1 MFTEIFRFELAYR
14 LKRPATYLYA
24 LILFLFTFLFV
35 IYGSGPASEKTNVNS
50 PYAISQ
56 FVVVLTIFGML
67 IASAIMGVPVY
78 RDIEHNTKNYFF
90 SFPITERGYLLGR
103 FLGSFV
109 VLLGIMAVGM
119 LGIVIGSLLGPVFNL
134 ADNTERFGPIRFRD
148 YAYPFMLFVVPN
160 MFLVGSVFF
169 GLVAFSRQ
177 IFTTYA
183 GSILLFI
190 GYLLGSTL
198 SQDLENKHLV
208 NLLDPFGSYA
218 YDAATKY
225 WSPVE
230 QNALLVQL
238 EGDLLTNRLIWAG
251 VALLVF
257 ILTIVRFSFS
267 RFLAVKLG
275 RASSR
280 RASLRKKGKA
290 SEEDEVV
297 PSLASLPTPKPVF
310 QTGAYIRQMFRQAWL
325 EFGNIVRDP
334 YFIAI
339 LIGAVLFLFLDGWF
353 GAQIFGTSSLPT
365 TYAMLEARNGTFFF
379 FVLIVLIFYTGEVVH
394 RDKVVHYDTIAD
406 ALPVPDWMNYG
417 SKLLSMI
424 YVCLLLCTLIIVSGV
439 LNQTVKG
446 YFNYELPLYFRDV
459 YGVAFTQYFQLV
471 MLAFFVHTMVNQK
484 FVGHIVTLAVYVVIW
499 AVPQFA
505 EFNYRLAIPFSGGTV
520 QISDMNGFGHYLT
533 ALASFRLYWYA
544 FGGVLL
550 VVALWFWNRGAD
562 TSLKSRWQLAR
573 QRMGRISITMFA
585 LLLLAFVSMGAW
597 IYTNVSVKNRY
608 LSADEQ
614 REQQA
619 TFEKTY
625 HKYLDVLQPKITGA
639 KVNVDV
645 FPDEFRAV
653 ASGAFVMVNKGD
665 QSIDSLHLT
674 LPADN
679 FHRQLTKL
687 LVDGKAPALVLNDS
701 KLGYYIYR
709 LPKRLNPGDTARMD
723 MAVTGQYVGFSNSGD
738 SRDVLANGTFF
749 NVSIFPGFGYNEGFE
764 LTSDKYR
771 KKYGLPIKQWTVPA
785 QNDPRGLRDFL
796 FTDDADWVTFEGTIS
811 TTPDQTAIMPG
822 RLLKTWTSAGPD
834 GKPRTYFNY
843 KLPGFSDY
851 FFSMCSAKYGIKRD
865 TWKGADGQTVAL
877 EVYHHPGHDRNLDRF
892 IASMKASLS
901 YYTKNYAPYPY
912 PVLRVLEFPRYAS
925 FAQSFP
931 TTVPYSEEFG
941 WVGDFRDPNKTDYAY
956 YVTAHEVA
964 HQWWGHQ
971 VMPSRTRGSNQISET
986 MAEYSALMV
995 LKERYGADAMPKFL
1009 KYSLD
1014 QYLRGRSNEDKFEAN
1029 MLDNDTRSYI
1039 WYNKGSMLMYALQ
1052 DYIGEDRVNKAMN
1065 DYMKAAR
1072 FRQKAPFTT
1081 SLEWYGFLKSATPD
1095 SLKTWLTD
1103 SFEKLTLYDNRIT
1116 KAEAKPL
1123 GNGQYRVK
1131 LYVRSATEYYDKAGK
1146 ELSKGKGP
1154 VIVDV
1159 AVLTDDSKNKDGLT
1173 MKVPLFMQKRSLT
1186 PGEHV
1191 IEVTVKGKPVKA
1203 GIDPYNKLIDRVS
1216 DDNLVTVDLP

>member
-35 IYGSGPASEKTNVNS
+35 IYGSGPVSEKTNVNS

-90 SFPITERGYLLGR
+90 SFPITERGYILGR
-103 FLGSFV
+103 FFGSFV
-109 VLLGIMAVGM
+109 VLLGIMVVGM
-119 LGIVIGSLLGPVFNL
+119 LGIIIGSLLGPVFNL

-148 YAYPFMLFVVPN
+148 YAYPFLLFVVPN
-160 MFLVGSVFF
+160 MFLVGSIFF

-177 IFTTYA
+177 VFTTYA

-198 SQDLENKHLV
+198 SQDLDNKHLV

-218 YDAATKY
+218 YDTATKY

-230 QNALLVQL
+230 QNALLVPL
-238 EGDLLTNRLIWAG
+238 EGDMLTNRLIWTG
-251 VALLVF
+251 IGLLIF
-257 ILTIVRFSFS
+257 LLTVVRFSFP

-275 RASSR
+275 R
-280 RASLRKKGKA
+280 KEKA
-290 SEEDEVV
+290 DVDTIAA

-310 QTGAYIRQMFRQAWL
+310 RTGAYVRQMFRQGWL
-325 EFGNIVRDP
+325 EFGNVVRDP

-339 LIGAVLFLFLDGWF
+339 LLGAALFLFIDGWF
-353 GAQIFGTSSLPT
+353 GSQTYGTPSLPT
-365 TYAMLEARNGTFFF
+365 TFSMLEARNGNFFL

-406 ALPVPDWMNYG
+406 ALPVPDWMTYG
-417 SKLLSMI
+417 SKLLSMT

-439 LNQTVKG
+439 INQTVKG
-446 YFNYELPLYFRDV
+446 YFNYEFSLYVRDV
-459 YGVAFTQYFQLV
+459 YGIAFTQYFQLV

-484 FVGHIVTLAVYVVIW
+484 FVGHIATLAVYIAIW
-499 AVPQFA
+499 AVPLFA
-505 EFNYRLAIPFSGGTV
+505 EFNYRLALPFSGGGI
-520 QISDMNGFGHYLT
+520 QLSDMNGFGHYLSG
-533 ALASFRLYWYA
+533 LASFRLYWYA
-544 FGGVLL
+544 FGGLLL
-550 VVALWFWNRGAD
+550 VLALWFWNRGAD
-562 TSLKSRWQLAR
+562 TSFKSRWQLAR
-573 QRMGRISITMFA
+573 QRMGRASMSVFA
-585 LLLLAFVSMGAW
+585 LLLVAFVSMGAW

-608 LSADEQ
+608 RSADER

-619 TFEKTY
+619 SFEKTY
-625 HKYLDVLQPKITGA
+625 QKYRYVLQPKITSA

-645 FPDEFRAV
+645 FPDDFKAT
-653 ASGAFVMVNKGD
+653 ATGAFVIVNKGD
-665 QSIDSLHLT
+665 QPIDSLHLT
-674 LPADN
+674 MPADN
-679 FHRQLTKL
+679 FHRELTTL
-687 LVDGKAPALVLNDS
+687 LIDGKKPGLVLTDNV
-701 KLGYYIYR
+701 LGYFIYR
-709 LPKRLNPGDTARMD
+709 LPKRLNPGDSARMD
-723 MAVTGQYVGFSNSGD
+723 MAVTGQYVGFSNGGD
-738 SRDVLANGTFF
+738 SRDVVSNGTFF
-749 NVSIFPGFGYNEGFE
+749 NVGIFPGFGYSEE
-764 LTSDKYR
+764 LELSSDKYR
-771 KKYGLPIKQWTVPA
+771 KKYGLPIKQWTLPA

-811 TTPDQTAIMPG
+811 TTPGQTAIMPG
-822 RLLKTWTSAGPD
+822 QLLKTWTQNGPD
-834 GKPRTYFNY
+834 GKPRTYFTY

-851 FFSMCSAKYGIKRD
+851 FFSMCSAKYGVKRD
-865 TWKGADGQTVAL
+865 TWTGPDGQKVAL
-877 EVYHHPGHDRNLDRF
+877 EIYHHPTHDRNLDRF
-892 IASMKASLS
+892 VASMKASLS
-901 YYTKNYAPYPY
+901 YYTKNYAPYTY
-912 PVLRVLEFPRYAS
+912 PVLRVLEFPRYSS

-941 WVGDFRDPNKTDYAY
+941 WLGDFRDPNKTDYAF
-956 YVTAHEVA
+956 YVTAHEIA

-971 VMPSRTRGSNQISET
+971 IMPSRTRGANQISET

-995 LKERYGADAMPKFL
+995 LKQRYGADAMPKFL

-1014 QYLRGRSNEDKFEAN
+1014 QYLGGRANEDKFEAN
-1029 MLDNDTRSYI
+1029 MLDNDTRAYV
-1039 WYNKGSMLMYALQ
+1039 WYQKGSMLMYALQ

-1081 SLEWYGFLKSATPD
+1081 SLEWYGFLKAATPD
-1095 SLKTWLTD
+1095 SLKPWLTD
-1103 SFEKLTLYDNRIT
+1103 NFEKFTLYDNRIT
-1116 KAEAKPL
+1116 KAEAKAV

-1131 LYVRSATEYYDKAGK
+1131 LYVRTATEYYDKTGK
-1146 ELSKGKGP
+1146 EIAKGKGP
-1154 VIVDV
+1154 VIADI
-1159 AVLTDDSKNKDGLT
+1159 AVLTDDGKNKDGLT
-1173 MKVPLFMQKRSLT
+1173 TKVPLLMQKRSLT

-1216 DDNLVTVDLP
+1216 DDNLVKVDIQ

>member
-1 MFTEIFRFELAYR
+1 MFLEIVKFELAYR

-35 IYGSGPASEKTNVNS
+35 IYGNGPASEKTNINS

-56 FVVVLTIFGML
+56 FVIVLTIFGML
-67 IASAIMGVPVY
+67 VASAVMGVPVY

-90 SFPITERGYLLGR
+90 TFPITERGYILGR
-103 FLGSFV
+103 YLGSFV

-119 LGIVIGSLLGPVFNL
+119 LGIAVGSLLGPVFNL
-134 ADNTERFGPIRFRD
+134 ADNTERFGLIRFRD
-148 YAYPFMLFVVPN
+148 YAYPFALFVVPN
-160 MFLVGSVFF
+160 MFLVGSIFF
-169 GLVAFSRQ
+169 SLVAFSRQ
-177 IFTTYA
+177 VFATYA

-190 GYLLGSTL
+190 AYLLGSTL
-198 SQDLENKHLV
+198 SQDLENKQLV

-230 QNALLVQL
+230 QNTLLAPL
-238 EGDLLTNRLIWAG
+238 EGDLLTNRLIWFG

-257 ILTIVRFSFS
+257 FGTLVRFSFS

-275 RASSR
+275 KRQ
-280 RASLRKKGKA
+280 K
-290 SEEDEVV
+290 DEVVGQGV
-297 PSLASLPTPKPVF
+297 PSLASLPVPTPVF
-310 QTGAYIRQMFRQAWL
+310 QTSTYVQQMFRQARI
-325 EFGNIVRDP
+325 EFGNIIRDP

-339 LIGAVLFLFLDGWF
+339 LLGAVLFLFLDGWF
-353 GAQIFGTSSLPT
+353 GIETYGTPSLPT
-365 TYAMLEARNGTFFF
+365 TYTMLEARNGTFFF

-417 SKLLSMI
+417 AKLLSMI
-424 YVCLLLCTLIIVSGV
+424 YICLLLCALILVSGV

-446 YFNYELPLYFRDV
+446 YFNYEFSLYFRDLL
-459 YGVAFTQYFQLV
+459 GIAFTQYFQLV

-484 FVGHIVTLAVYVVIW
+484 FVGHIVTLAVYIVIW

-505 EFNYRLAIPFSGGTV
+505 DFNYKLAIPFSGGGV
-520 QISDMNGFGHYLT
+520 QISDMNGFGHYL
-533 ALASFRLYWYA
+533 ASLASFRLYWYA
-544 FGGVLL
+544 FGGLLL
-550 VVALWFWNRGAD
+550 VLALWFWNRGAD
-562 TSLKSRWQLAR
+562 TGFSARWQLAR
-573 QRMGRISITMFA
+573 QRMGRGSVALFA
-585 LLLLAFVSMGAW
+585 VFLLAFVSMGAW

-608 LSADEQ
+608 YSIDEQ
-614 REQQA
+614 RYQQS
-619 TFEKTY
+619 TTEKLY
-625 HKYLDVLQPKITGA
+625 DRYAAVLQPKITSA
-639 KVNVDV
+639 NVNIDV
-645 FPDEFRAV
+645 YPDEFKAV
-653 ASGAFVMVNKGD
+653 ATGKFSMVNKG
-665 QSIDSLHLT
+665 SAPIDSLHLSI
-674 LPADN
+674 PNDN

-687 LVDGKAPALVLNDS
+687 LIDGKAPKRVLNDTW
-701 KLGYYIYR
+701 LGYYIYR
-709 LPKRLNPGDTARMD
+709 LPKRLNPGDTARLEMD
-723 MAVTGQYVGFSNSGD
+723 VMGQYVGFANSGD
-738 SRDVLANGTFF
+738 SRDVVANGTFF
-749 NVSIFPGFGYNEGFE
+749 NVNIFPGFGYNEAGE

-771 KKYGLPIKQWTVPA
+771 KKYGLPIKQWTAPA

-822 RLLKTWTSAGPD
+822 QLLKTWTKNDAS
-834 GKPRTYFNY
+834 GKPRTYFQY

-851 FFSMCSAKYGIKRD
+851 FFSMCSANYAVKRD
-865 TWKGADGQTVAL
+865 TWTGADGKSVAL
-877 EVYHHPGHDRNLDRF
+877 EVYHHPGHDKNIDRF
-892 IASMKASLS
+892 VASMKASLS
-901 YYTKNYAPYPY
+901 YYTKNFAPYPY

-941 WVGDFRDPNKTDYAY
+941 WVGDFHDPNKTDYAY

-971 VMPSRTRGSNQISET
+971 IMPSRTRGANQISET

-995 LKERYGADAMPKFL
+995 LKQRYGANAMPKFL

-1014 QYLRGRSNEDKFEAN
+1014 RYLRGRANEDKFEAN
-1029 MLDNDTRSYI
+1029 MLDNDTRSYV
-1039 WYNKGSMLMYALQ
+1039 WYQKGSMLMYALQ

-1081 SLEWYGFLKSATPD
+1081 SLEWYSFLKSATPD
-1095 SLKTWLTD
+1095 SLKPWLTD
-1103 SFEKLTLYDNRIT
+1103 NFEKLTLYDNRIT
-1116 KAEAKPL
+1116 KAEAKSL
-1123 GNGQYRVK
+1123 GNGQYRVTMH
-1131 LYVRSATEYYDKAGK
+1131 VRTMTEYYDKAGK
-1146 ELSKGKGP
+1146 EISKGKGP
-1154 VIVDV
+1154 VIADI
-1159 AVLTDDSKNKDGLT
+1159 AVLTDDGKNKDGLT
-1173 MKVPLFMQKRSLT
+1173 TKVPLLIQKRSLL

-1216 DDNLVTVDLP
+1216 DDNLVKVDLL

>member
-1 MFTEIFRFELAYR
+1 MFLEIFKFELAYR

-35 IYGSGPASEKTNVNS
+35 IYGNGPASEKTNINS

-56 FVVVLTIFGML
+56 FVIVLTIFGML
-67 IASAIMGVPVY
+67 VASAVMGVPVY

-90 SFPITERGYLLGR
+90 TFPITERGYILGR
-103 FLGSFV
+103 YLGSFV
-109 VLLGIMAVGM
+109 VLLGIMAVGL

-148 YAYPFMLFVVPN
+148 YAYPFVLFVVPN
-160 MFLVGSVFF
+160 MFLVGSIFF
-169 GLVAFSRQ
+169 SLVAFSRQ
-177 IFTTYA
+177 VFATYA

-190 GYLLGSTL
+190 AYLLGSTL
-198 SQDLENKHLV
+198 SQDLENKKLV

-218 YDAATKY
+218 YDTATKY

-230 QNALLVQL
+230 QNTLLVPL
-238 EGDLLTNRLIWAG
+238 EGDLLTNRILWFG

-257 ILTIVRFSFS
+257 FGTLLRFSFS

-275 RASSR
+275 KAQ
-280 RASLRKKGKA
+280 KGDGV
-290 SEEDEVV
+290 STGV
-297 PSLASLPTPKPVF
+297 PSLASLPKITPVF
-310 QTGAYIRQMFRQAWL
+310 QTSTYLRQMFRQARI

-339 LIGAVLFLFLDGWF
+339 LLGAVLFLFLDGWF
-353 GAQIFGTSSLPT
+353 GVETYGTPSLPT

-394 RDKVVHYDTIAD
+394 RDKAVHYDTIAD

-417 SKLLSMI
+417 AKLLSMVYI
-424 YVCLLLCTLIIVSGV
+424 CLLLCALILVSGV

-446 YFNYELPLYFRDV
+446 YFNYEFSLYFRDLL
-459 YGVAFTQYFQLV
+459 GIAFTQYFQLV

-484 FVGHIVTLAVYVVIW
+484 FVGHIVTLAVYIVIW

-505 EFNYRLAIPFSGGTV
+505 DFNYKLAIPFSGGGV
-520 QISDMNGFGHYLT
+520 QISDMNGFGHYL
-533 ALASFRLYWYA
+533 AGLASFRLYWYA
-544 FGGVLL
+544 FGGLL
-550 VVALWFWNRGAD
+550 LILALWFWNRGAD
-562 TSLKSRWQLAR
+562 TSFKARWQLAR
-573 QRMGRISITMFA
+573 QRMGRGSVA
-585 LLLLAFVSMGAW
+585 LFTLFLLAFVSMGAW

-608 LSADEQ
+608 YSIDEQ
-614 REQQA
+614 RERQA
-619 TFEKTY
+619 TAEKTY
-625 HKYLDVLQPKITGA
+625 HKYAHVLQPKITSA

-645 FPDEFRAV
+645 YPEAFKAL

-665 QSIDSLHLT
+665 RPIDSLYLT
-674 LPADN
+674 IPIDN
-679 FHRQLTKL
+679 FHRKLNKL
-687 LVDGKAPALVLNDS
+687 LVDGKAPSLVLNDTE
-701 KLGYYIYR
+701 LGYYIYR
-709 LPKRLNPGDTARMD
+709 LPKRMNPGDSARMEMD
-723 MAVTGQYVGFSNSGD
+723 VLGQYVGFANSGD
-738 SRDVLANGTFF
+738 SRDVVANGTFF
-749 NVSIFPGFGYNEGFE
+749 NVNIFPGFGYNEENE

-771 KKYGLPIKQWTVPA
+771 KKYGLPIKEWTAPA

-811 TTPDQTAIMPG
+811 TTPGQTAIMPG
-822 RLLKTWTSAGPD
+822 QLLKTWTKNDAD
-834 GKPRTYFNY
+834 GKPRTYFQY

-851 FFSMCSAKYGIKRD
+851 FFSMCSANYAVKRD
-865 TWKGADGQTVAL
+865 KWTGADGQSVAL
-877 EVYHHPGHDRNLDRF
+877 EVYHHPGHDKNIDRF

-901 YYTKNYAPYPY
+901 YYTKNFAPYPY

-941 WVGDFRDPNKTDYAY
+941 WVGDFHDPNKTDYAY

-971 VMPSRTRGSNQISET
+971 IMPSRTRGANQISET

-995 LKERYGADAMPKFL
+995 LKQRYGANAMPKFL

-1014 QYLRGRSNEDKFEAN
+1014 RYLRGRANEDKFEAN
-1029 MLDNDTRSYI
+1029 MLDNDTRSYV
-1039 WYNKGSMLMYALQ
+1039 WYQKGSMLMYALQ

-1081 SLEWYGFLKSATPD
+1081 SLEWYAFLKSATPD
-1095 SLKTWLTD
+1095 SLKPWLTD
-1103 SFEKLTLYDNRIT
+1103 NFEKLTLYDNRIT
-1116 KAEAKPL
+1116 KAEAKAL
-1123 GNGQYRVK
+1123 GNGQYRVTMH
-1131 LYVRSATEYYDKAGK
+1131 VRTMTEYYDKAGK
-1146 ELSKGKGP
+1146 ETGKGKGP
-1154 VIVDV
+1154 VIADI
-1159 AVLTDDSKNKDGLT
+1159 AVLTDDGKNKDGLT
-1173 MKVPLFMQKRSLT
+1173 TKVPLLIQKRSLM
-1186 PGEHV
+1186 PGEHIIDV
-1191 IEVTVKGKPVKA
+1191 IVKGKPVKA

-1216 DDNLVTVDLP
+1216 DDNLVKVDML

>member
-1 MFTEIFRFELAYR
+1 MFFELFRFELAYR

-35 IYGSGPASEKTNVNS
+35 IYGNGPASEKTNINS

-67 IASAIMGVPVY
+67 IASAIMGVPIY

-90 SFPITERGYLLGR
+90 SFPITERGYVLGR
-103 FLGSFV
+103 FFGSFV
-109 VLLGIMAVGM
+109 TLLGIMAIGM

-134 ADNTERFGPIRFRD
+134 ADNVDRFGPIRFRD
-148 YAYPFMLFVVPN
+148 YAYPFLLFVVPN
-160 MFLVGSVFF
+160 MFLVGSIFF

-177 IFTTYA
+177 VFTTYA

-190 GYLLGSTL
+190 AYLLGATL

-230 QNALLVQL
+230 QNSLLAPV
-238 EGDLLTNRLIWAG
+238 EGDLLTNRIIWSVVG
-251 VALLVF
+251 LFVFALTL
-257 ILTIVRFSFS
+257 LRFDFS

-275 RASSR
+275 RKS
-280 RASLRKKGKA
+280 KA
-290 SEEDEVV
+290 ESIHETA
-297 PSLASLPTPKPVF
+297 PTLASLPTPKPIF
-310 QTGAYIRQMFRQAWL
+310 RTGVYVRQMFRQAWL

-339 LIGAVLFLFLDGWF
+339 LIGAILFLFLDGWF
-353 GAQIFGTSSLPT
+353 GNQIYGTPSLPT

-394 RDKVVHYDTIAD
+394 RDKVVHYDSIAD

-424 YVCLLLCTLIIVSGV
+424 YVCLLLCTLIMVSGV
-439 LNQTVKG
+439 VNQTVKG
-446 YFNYELPLYFRDV
+446 YFNYEFPLYIKDV
-459 YGVAFTQYFQLV
+459 YGIAFTQYFQLI
-471 MLAFFVHTMVNQK
+471 MLAFFIHTLVNQK
-484 FVGHIVTLAVYVVIW
+484 FVGHIVTLATYIVIW

-505 EFNYRLAIPFSGGTV
+505 EFNYRLALPFSGGGV

-533 ALASFRLYWYA
+533 ALFSFRLYWYA
-544 FGGVLL
+544 FGGLLL
-550 VVALWFWNRGAD
+550 VLALWFWNRGAN
-562 TSLKSRWQLAR
+562 TSLKARWQLAR
-573 QRMGRISITMFA
+573 QRMGRMSMILFA
-585 LLLLAFVSMGAW
+585 LCLVAFVSMGAW

-608 LSADEQ
+608 LSADER
-614 REQQA
+614 RELQA

-625 HKYLDVLQPKITGA
+625 HKYANRLQPKITSA
-639 KVNVDV
+639 NVNVDV
-645 FPDEFRAV
+645 FPDEFKAV
-653 ASGAFVMVNKGD
+653 ASGSFTIVNKGNHPL
-665 QSIDSLHLT
+665 DSLHLT

-679 FHRQLTKL
+679 FHRKLTSFTIN
-687 LVDGKAPALVLNDS
+687 GQAPRLILDDND
-701 KLGYYIYR
+701 LGYYIYR
-709 LPKRLNPGDTARMD
+709 LPQQLNPGDTARME
-723 MAVTGQYVGFSNSGD
+723 MVVTGQYVGFSNSGD

-749 NVSIFPGFGYNEGFE
+749 NVGIFPSFGYDESLE

-771 KKYGLPIKQWTVPA
+771 KKYDLPIKQWALPA
-785 QNDPRGLRDFL
+785 QNDPAGLRDFL
-796 FTDDADWVTFEGTIS
+796 FTDDADWVTFQGTIS
-811 TTPDQTAIMPG
+811 TTPDQVAVMPG
-822 RLLKTWTSAGPD
+822 QLQKTWVQKGPD
-834 GKPRTYFNY
+834 GKPRKYFRY

-865 TWKGADGQTVAL
+865 TWTGSDGQTVAL

-941 WVGDFRDPNKTDYAY
+941 WVGDFRDPDKTDYAY

-971 VMPSRTRGSNQISET
+971 IMPSRTRGANQISET

-995 LKERYGADAMPKFL
+995 LKQRYSADAMPKFL

-1014 QYLRGRSNEDKFEAN
+1014 RYLSGRANEDKFEAT
-1029 MLDNDTRSYI
+1029 MLNNDTRSYV
-1039 WYNKGSMLMYALQ
+1039 WYQKGSMLMYALQ
-1052 DYIGEDRVNKAMN
+1052 DYIGEERVNQAMN
-1065 DYMKAAR
+1065 NYMKAAR

-1081 SLEWYGFLKSATPD
+1081 SLEWYSFLKAATPD
-1095 SLKTWLTD
+1095 SLKPWLTD
-1103 SFEKLTLYDNRIT
+1103 NFEKLTLYDNRIT
-1116 KAEAKPL
+1116 KAEAKSV
-1123 GNGQYRVK
+1123 GNGQYKVK

-1146 ELSKGKGP
+1146 EIAKGKAP
-1154 VIVDV
+1154 VIADI
-1159 AVLTDDSKNKDGLT
+1159 AVLADDSKNKDGLT

-1191 IEVTVKGKPVKA
+1191 IEVTVKGKPSKA

-1216 DDNLVTVDLP
+1216 DDNVVKVDLL

>member
-1 MFTEIFRFELAYR
+1 MFLEIFKFELAYR

-35 IYGSGPASEKTNVNS
+35 IYGNGPASEKTNINS

-56 FVVVLTIFGML
+56 FVVVMTILGML
-67 IASAIMGVPVY
+67 IASAVMGVPVY

-90 SFPITERGYLLGR
+90 TFPITERGYILGR
-103 FLGSFV
+103 YLGSFV

-148 YAYPFMLFVVPN
+148 YAYPFVLFVVPN
-160 MFLVGSVFF
+160 MFLVGSIFF
-169 GLVAFSRQ
+169 SLVAFSRQ
-177 IFTTYA
+177 VFATYA

-190 GYLLGSTL
+190 AYLLGSTL
-198 SQDLENKHLV
+198 SQDLENKQLV

-218 YDAATKY
+218 YDTATKY

-230 QNALLVQL
+230 QNTLLAPL
-238 EGDLLTNRLIWAG
+238 EGDLLTNRLIWFG
-251 VALLVF
+251 VAVLVF
-257 ILTIVRFSFS
+257 VLTLVRFSFS

-275 RASSR
+275 KRQ
-280 RASLRKKGKA
+280 K
-290 SEEDEVV
+290 EDAVGQGV
-297 PSLASLPTPKPVF
+297 PSLASLPTPTPVF
-310 QTGAYIRQMFRQAWL
+310 QASTYARQMFRQARI

-339 LIGAVLFLFLDGWF
+339 LLGAVLFLFLDGWF
-353 GAQIFGTSSLPT
+353 GVETYGTPSLPT

-417 SKLLSMI
+417 AKLLSMI
-424 YVCLLLCTLIIVSGV
+424 YICLLLCALILVSGV

-446 YFNYELPLYFRDV
+446 YFNYEFSLYFRDLL
-459 YGVAFTQYFQLV
+459 GIAFTQYFQLV

-484 FVGHIVTLAVYVVIW
+484 FVGHIVTLAVYIVIW

-505 EFNYRLAIPFSGGTV
+505 DFNYKLAIPFSGGGV
-520 QISDMNGFGHYLT
+520 QISDMNGFGHYL
-533 ALASFRLYWYA
+533 ASIASFRLYWYA
-544 FGGVLL
+544 FGGLLL
-550 VVALWFWNRGAD
+550 VLALWFWNRGAD
-562 TSLKSRWQLAR
+562 TSFKARWQLAR
-573 QRMGRISITMFA
+573 QRMGKASVALFA
-585 LLLLAFVSMGAW
+585 VLLLAFVSMGAW

-608 LSADEQ
+608 YSIDEQ
-614 REQQA
+614 RERQA

-625 HKYLDVLQPKITGA
+625 HKYTNVLQPKITSA
-639 KVNVDV
+639 KVNVDIY
-645 FPDEFRAV
+645 PDEFKAL

-665 QSIDSLHLT
+665 QPIDSLFLT
-674 LPADN
+674 IPTDN

-687 LVDGKAPALVLNDS
+687 MVDGKAPNLVLNDTE
-701 KLGYYIYR
+701 LGYYIYR
-709 LPKRLNPGDTARMD
+709 LPKRMNPGDSARLTMD
-723 MAVTGQYVGFSNSGD
+723 VTGQYVGFANNGD
-738 SRDVLANGTFF
+738 SRDVVGNGTFF
-749 NVSIFPGFGYNEGFE
+749 NVNIFPAFGYNEDDE
-764 LTSDKYR
+764 LSSDKYR
-771 KKYGLPIKQWTVPA
+771 KKYGLPIKEWTVPA

-796 FTDDADWVTFEGTIS
+796 FTNDADWVTFEGTIS
-811 TTPDQTAIMPG
+811 TNPDQTAIMPG
-822 RLLKTWTSAGPD
+822 ELLKTWTKNGAN
-834 GKPRTYFNY
+834 GKPRKYFHY

-851 FFSMCSAKYGIKRD
+851 FFSMCSANYAVKRD
-865 TWKGADGQTVAL
+865 KWTGADGQTVAL
-877 EVYHHPGHDRNLDRF
+877 EVYHHPGHDKNIDRF
-892 IASMKASLS
+892 IASMKASLT
-901 YYTKNYAPYPY
+901 YYVKNYAPYPY

-941 WVGDFRDPNKTDYAY
+941 WVGDFHNPSKTDYAF

-971 VMPSRTRGSNQISET
+971 IMPSRTRGANQISET

-995 LKERYGADAMPKFL
+995 LKQRYGADAMPKFL

-1014 QYLRGRSNEDKFEAN
+1014 SYLRGRSNEDKFEAN
-1029 MLDNDTRSYI
+1029 MLDNDTRAYV
-1039 WYNKGSMLMYALQ
+1039 WYQKGSMLMYALQ

-1081 SLEWYGFLKSATPD
+1081 SLEWYGFLKAATPD
-1095 SLKTWLTD
+1095 SLKPWLTD
-1103 SFEKLTLYDNRIT
+1103 NFEKLTLYDNRIT
-1116 KAEAKPL
+1116 KAEAKSL
-1123 GNGQYRVK
+1123 GNGQYRVT
-1131 LYVRSATEYYDKAGK
+1131 LHVRTTTEYYDKAGK
-1146 ELSKGKGP
+1146 EISKGKGP
-1154 VIVDV
+1154 VIADI
-1159 AVLTDDSKNKDGLT
+1159 AVLTDDGKNKDGLT
-1173 MKVPLFMQKRSLT
+1173 TKVPLLLQKRSLS

-1216 DDNLVTVDLP
+1216 DDNLVKVDML

>member
-1 MFTEIFRFELAYR
+1 MFIEIFKFELAYR

-35 IYGSGPASEKTNVNS
+35 IYGSGPASEKTNINS

-56 FVVVLTIFGML
+56 FVAVLTIFGML
-67 IASAIMGVPVY
+67 IASAVMGVPVY

-90 SFPITERGYLLGR
+90 TFPITERGYILGR

-109 VLLGIMAVGM
+109 VLLGIMAVGT
-119 LGIVIGSLLGPVFNL
+119 LGILIGSLLGPVFNL
-134 ADNTERFGPIRFRD
+134 ADNIDRFGPIRFRD
-148 YAYPFMLFVVPN
+148 YAYPFILFVVPN
-160 MFLVGSVFF
+160 MFLVGSIFF
-169 GLVAFSRQ
+169 SLVAFSRQ
-177 IFTTYA
+177 VFATYA

-190 GYLLGSTL
+190 AYLLGSTL

-218 YDAATKY
+218 YDADTKY
-225 WSPVE
+225 WSPIE
-230 QNALLVQL
+230 QNSLLAPL
-238 EGDLLTNRLIWAG
+238 EGDLLANRLIWFG

-257 ILTIVRFSFS
+257 FGTLFRFSFS

-275 RASSR
+275 KRG
-280 RASLRKKGKA
+280 KEDVVEKGI
-290 SEEDEVV
+290 
-297 PSLASLPTPKPVF
+297 PSLASLPIPTPVF
-310 QTGAYIRQMFRQAWL
+310 QTSTYVRQMFRQARI

-339 LIGAVLFLFLDGWF
+339 LLGAVLFLFLDGWF
-353 GAQIFGTSSLPT
+353 SSETYGTPSLPT

-417 SKLLSMI
+417 AKLLSMI
-424 YVCLLLCTLIIVSGV
+424 YICLMLCTLILVSGL
-439 LNQTVKG
+439 LNQTIKG
-446 YFNYELPLYFRDV
+446 YFNYEFSLYFRDLL
-459 YGVAFTQYFQLV
+459 GIAFTQYFQLV
-471 MLAFFVHTMVNQK
+471 MLAFFVHTLVNQK
-484 FVGHIVTLAVYVVIW
+484 FVGHIVTLAVYIVIW
-499 AVPQFA
+499 AIPSFA
-505 EFNYRLAIPFSGGTV
+505 EFNYKLAIPFSGGGV
-520 QISDMNGFGHYLT
+520 QISAMNGFGHYL
-533 ALASFRLYWYA
+533 AGLASFRLYWYA
-544 FGGVLL
+544 FGGMLL
-550 VVALWFWNRGAD
+550 IVALWFWNRGAD
-562 TSLKSRWQLAR
+562 TSFKARWQLAR
-573 QRMGRISITMFA
+573 QRMGRGSMALFA

-608 LSADEQ
+608 LSAGQ
-614 REQQA
+614 RREQQA
-619 TFEKTY
+619 TTEKTY
-625 HKYLDVLQPKITGA
+625 HKYANVLQPKITSA
-639 KVNVDV
+639 NVNVDV
-645 FPDEFRAV
+645 FPDEFKAV
-653 ASGAFVMVNKGD
+653 ATGTFVMVNKGD
-665 QSIDSLHLT
+665 QPIDSLHLT
-674 LPADN
+674 IPADN
-679 FHRQLTKL
+679 FHRKLTKL
-687 LVDGKAPALVLNDS
+687 LVDGKSPNLLVNDTN
-701 KLGYYIYR
+701 LGYFIYR
-709 LPKRLNPGDTARMD
+709 LPKPLNPGDTAQLEMD
-723 MAVTGQYVGFSNSGD
+723 VTGQYVGFANSGD
-738 SRDVLANGTFF
+738 NRDVVANGTFF
-749 NVSIFPGFGYNEGFE
+749 NVGIFPSFGYNQGDE

-771 KKYGLPIKQWTVPA
+771 KKYGLPIKEWSLPA

-796 FTDDADWVTFEGTIS
+796 FTTDADWVTFKGTIS
-811 TTPDQTAIMPG
+811 TTPDQTAVMPG
-822 RLLKTWTSAGPD
+822 QLLKTWTKAGPD
-834 GKPRTYFNY
+834 GKYRKYFEY

-851 FFSMCSAKYGIKRD
+851 FFSMCSAKYGVKRD
-865 TWKGADGQTVAL
+865 KWTGPDGKTVAL

-892 IASMKASLS
+892 IASMKASLT
-901 YYTKNYAPYPY
+901 YYAKNYAPYPY
-912 PVLRVLEFPRYAS
+912 PVLRVLEFPRYAA

-941 WVGDFRDPNKTDYAY
+941 WVGDFHDPNKTDYAF

-971 VMPSRTRGSNQISET
+971 IMPSRTRGANQISET

-995 LKERYGADAMPKFL
+995 LKQRYGADAMPKFL

-1029 MLDNDTRSYI
+1029 ILDNDTRSYI

-1052 DYIGEDRVNKAMN
+1052 DYIGEDRVNQAMN

-1095 SLKTWLTD
+1095 SLKPWLTD
-1103 SFEKLTLYDNRIT
+1103 NFEKLTLYDNRIT
-1116 KAEAKPL
+1116 KAEAKAL
-1123 GNGQYRVK
+1123 GNGKYRVK
-1131 LYVRSATEYYDKAGK
+1131 LYVRTATEYYDKTGK
-1146 ELSKGKGP
+1146 EIAKGKGP
-1154 VIVDV
+1154 VIADI
-1159 AVLTDDSKNKDGLT
+1159 AVLTDDGKNKDGLT
-1173 MKVPLFMQKRSLT
+1173 TKVPLLLQKRSLS

-1216 DDNLVTVDLP
+1216 DDNLVKIDMP